1 MRTTFREATEVA
13 TDLLLSA
20 GMPDGPARRT
30 AWALVAADA
39 WGRAS
44 HGLLRLPFYL
54 ARLADG
60 GADPRAE
67 LTRVSDRGPTLALDG
82 GNGLGHWQLWEAAEQ
97 AVSRA
102 GRSGLAAVSV
112 GNSGH
117 CGALG
122 LYVLPAIDA
131 GMVALV
137 FSHGPAVIP
146 PWGGQTPVTSTSPLA
161 MGFPAAPRPLIVD
174 LACSAVARGKI
185 AEAASAGT
193 ELPEGW
199 ALDRAGRPTTDPAAA
214 LQGMLAPMGG
224 AKGFALALA
233 VEALTAAVVGPNL
246 STRVA
251 DPLDPRAT
259 GQAQRIA
266 HLIIV
271 LDPGAFDVDGR
282 GADRLAELARS
293 VGDAGGRLPGADH
306 PLPEDLGPDREVT
319 VADRVAGQLAA
330 EATARGVTIP
340 PGWGR

>member
-1 MRTTFREATEVA
+1 MRTTFRSATELA
-13 TDLLLSA
+13 TDLLLSS
-20 GMPDGPARRT
+20 GMPDSPARRT

-54 ARLADG
+54 ARLAEG

-67 LTRVSDRGPTLALDG
+67 LTRVSDRGPTLAFDG
-82 GNGLGHWQLWEAAEQ
+82 GNGLGHWQLWEAAEHG
-97 AVSRA
+97 VSRA
-102 GRSGLAAVSV
+102 RQSGLAAVSV

-122 LYVLPAIDA
+122 LYVLPAVDA
-131 GMVALV
+131 GMVGLV

-146 PWGGQTPVTSTSPLA
+146 PWGGHSPITSTSPLS
-161 MGFPAAPRPLIVD
+161 MGFPARPRPLIVD

-233 VEALTAAVVGPNL
+233 VEALTAAVVGPHL
-246 STRVA
+246 STQVA
-251 DPLDPRAT
+251 DPLDPGAN

-266 HLIIV
+266 HLVIV
-271 LDPGAFDVDGR
+271 LDPQAFDVDGR
-282 GADRLAELARS
+282 GAARLEELALS
-293 VGDAGGRLPGADH
+293 VEAAGGRLPGAEH
-306 PLPEDLGPDREVT
+306 PLPGDLGPNHEVT
-319 VADRVAGQLAA
+319 VPDRVCGQLVA
-330 EATARGVTIP
+330 EATARGITVP
-340 PGWGR
+340 PDWSR